1 MSLCLPH
8 GVTVPV
14 EVEKFLASTTDSIL
28 IDGERRPAASGETL
42 DSFDPGTGTVLT
54 TLAAGSAEDV
64 DRAVSAAHTAFED
77 VWRDLKP
84 AARGRLLADF
94 AGLVE
99 DHAEE
104 LAVLETLDAGKPL
117 TEALYIDAAYTAET
131 LRYYAGWATK
141 LSGDV
146 LPVSPAVG
154 EAFVYTRREPL
165 GVVGAIVPW
174 NFPMLITSWKI
185 GPALAAGNTVVL
197 KPSEMTS
204 LTALRLAELALEAGL
219 PPGVLNVV
227 TGYCPA
233 ACQALAEHPGVAKVA
248 FTGSTATGRRILA
261 ASVGSLKQVALELG
275 GKSPNIVFADADLAQ
290 AVPGAYTGIF
300 LNQGEV
306 CCAGSRAYVE
316 APVYDEFVDKLT
328 AAAAKVRL
336 GHGLAD
342 GTDMGPLV
350 SAGQRERVVGYIE
363 TGVAE
368 GAVPTTTAVTPPSD
382 GYFVPPTIFTG
393 VSDSMTIAR
402 EEIFGPVLSVLR
414 FESEDDVIARAN
426 DSRYGLAAGVWTRD
440 VRRAHRLAASLQ
452 AGTVW
457 INAYN
462 MMDPTAPFGGMK
474 ESGYGRDLGVDAVR
488 SYTHPKTVWVGLD

>member
-1 MSLCLPH
+1 MSLTLPA
-8 GVTVPV
+8 GVSVPA
-14 EVEKFLASTTDSIL
+14 EVEKFIATSADSIV
-28 IDGERRPAASGETL
+28 IDGERRPALGGRTIE
-42 DSFDPGTGTVLT
+42 SFDPGTGL
-54 TLAAGSAEDV
+54 TLATIAAGEAADV
-64 DRAVSAAHTAFED
+64 DAAVASARSAFD
-77 VWRDLKP
+77 DSWGRLQP
-84 AARGRLLADF
+84 AARQRLLLDF
-94 AGLVE
+94 AALVE
-99 DHAEE
+99 THAEE

-141 LSGDV
+141 LHGDV

-165 GVVGAIVPW
+165 GVVGAVVPW

-204 LTALRLAELALEAGL
+204 LTAVRLAELALEAGL
-219 PPGVLNVV
+219 PPGTLNVV
-227 TGYCPA
+227 TGYGPDA
-233 ACQALAEHPGVAKVA
+233 GQALAEHPGVAKLT
-248 FTGSTATGRRILA
+248 FTGSTATGRRIVT
-261 ASVGSLKQVALELG
+261 ASAGNLKQVALELG
-275 GKSPNIVFADADLAQ
+275 GKSPNIIFADADLDA
-290 AVPGAYTGIF
+290 AVPGTFTGIF

-316 APVYDEFVDKLT
+316 APVYDEFVERLSG
-328 AAAAKVRL
+328 AAGKIRL

-350 SAGQRERVVGYIE
+350 SAGQRDRVVGYIE
-363 TGVAE
+363 SGVSE
-368 GAVPTTTAVTPPSD
+368 GATCNSVAQAPAD

-393 VSDSMTIAR
+393 VADSMTIAR

-414 FESEDDVIARAN
+414 FESEDDVLGRAN
-426 DSRYGLAAGVWTRD
+426 ASRYGLAAGVWTTD
-440 VRRAHRLAASLQ
+440 LRRAHRMAAALQ

-462 MMDPTAPFGGMK
+462 MMDPTAPFGGFK
-474 ESGYGRDLGVDAVR
+474 ESGFGRDLGVDAVR

>member
-1 MSLCLPH
+1 MSLCLPA
-8 GVTVPV
+8 GVSVPA
-14 EVEKFLASTTDSIL
+14 EVEKFIATSAESIV
-28 IDGERRPAASGETL
+28 IDGERRPALAGGTIESV
-42 DSFDPGTGTVLT
+42 DPATGAPLA
-54 TLAAGSAEDV
+54 TLAAGQAADV
-64 DRAVSAAHTAFED
+64 DAAVVSARAAFDES
-77 VWRDLKP
+77 WGRLAP
-84 AARGRLLADF
+84 AARGRLLLDF
-94 AGLVE
+94 AALVE
-99 DHAEE
+99 EHAEE

-141 LSGDV
+141 IHGDV

-219 PPGVLNVV
+219 PPGALNVV
-227 TGYCPA
+227 TGYGPDA
-233 ACQALAEHPGVAKVA
+233 GQALAEHPGVAKLT
-248 FTGSTATGRRILA
+248 FTGSTATGRRIVA
-261 ASVGSLKQVALELG
+261 ASAGNLKQVALELG
-275 GKSPNIVFADADLAQ
+275 GKSPNIIFADADLDA
-290 AVPGAYTGIF
+290 AVPGTFTGIF

-316 APVYDEFVDKLT
+316 APVYDEFVERLT
-328 AAAAKVRL
+328 GAASKIRL
-336 GHGLAD
+336 GHGLAA

-350 SAGQRERVVGYIE
+350 SAGQRDRVVGYIE
-363 TGVAE
+363 SGVAQ
-368 GAVPTTTAVTPPSD
+368 GATPTAVCEAPAD

-393 VSDSMTIAR
+393 VADSMTIAR
-402 EEIFGPVLSVLR
+402 EEIFGPVLSILR
-414 FESEDDVIARAN
+414 FESEDDVIGRAN
-426 DSRYGLAAGVWTRD
+426 ASRYGLAAGVWTTDLRK
-440 VRRAHRLAASLQ
+440 AHRLAAALQ

-457 INAYN
+457 INSYN
-462 MMDPTAPFGGMK
+462 MMDPTAPFGGFK
-474 ESGYGRDLGVDAVR
+474 ESGFGRDLGVDAVR
-488 SYTHPKTVWVGLD
+488 SYTHSKTVWVGLD

>member
-1 MSLCLPH
+1 MSLCLPA
-8 GVTVPV
+8 GISVPA
-14 EVEKFLASTTDSIL
+14 EVEKFLATSAESIV
-28 IDGERRPAASGETL
+28 IDGERRPAQAGRTIESV
-42 DSFDPGTGTVLT
+42 DPATGLPLATI
-54 TLAAGSAEDV
+54 AAGEAADV
-64 DRAVSAAHTAFED
+64 DAAVISAQTAFDES
-77 VWRDLKP
+77 WGRLPP
-84 AARGRLLADF
+84 AARGRLLFDF

-99 DHAEE
+99 EHAEE

-117 TEALYIDAAYTAET
+117 TESLYIDAAYTAET

-141 LSGDV
+141 LHGDV

-165 GVVGAIVPW
+165 GVVGAVVPW

-219 PPGVLNVV
+219 PPGTLNVV
-227 TGYCPA
+227 TGYGPDA
-233 ACQALAEHPGVAKVA
+233 GQALAEHPGVAKLT
-248 FTGSTATGRRILA
+248 FTGSTATGRRIVT
-261 ASVGSLKQVALELG
+261 ASAGNLKQVALELG
-275 GKSPNIVFADADLAQ
+275 GKSPNIIFADADLDT
-290 AVPGAYTGIF
+290 AVPGTFIGIF

-316 APVYDEFVDKLT
+316 ASVYDEFVERLSG
-328 AAAAKVRL
+328 AAGKVRL

-350 SAGQRERVVGYIE
+350 SAGQRDRVLGYIDS
-363 TGVAE
+363 GIAE
-368 GAVPTTTAVTPPSD
+368 GARPTTSGSAPPD
-382 GYFVPPTIFTG
+382 GYFVAPTILTG
-393 VSDSMTIAR
+393 VADSMTIAR

-414 FESEDDVIARAN
+414 FESEDDVLRRAN
-426 DSRYGLAAGVWTRD
+426 ASRYGLAAGVWTNDLRK
-440 VRRAHRLAASLQ
+440 AHRMAAALQ

-462 MMDPTAPFGGMK
+462 MMDPTAPFGGFK

-488 SYTHPKTVWVGLD
+488 SYTHSKTVWVGLD

>member
-1 MSLCLPH
+1 MSLTLPA
-8 GVTVPV
+8 GISVPA
-14 EVEKFLASTTDSIL
+14 EVEKFIATAADSIV
-28 IDGERRPAASGETL
+28 IDGERRPALSGRTIE
-42 DSFDPGTGTVLT
+42 SVDPGTGLP
-54 TLAAGSAEDV
+54 LASIAAGEAADV
-64 DRAVSAAHTAFED
+64 DAAVMSAQAAFDES
-77 VWRDLKP
+77 WGRLQP
-84 AARGRLLADF
+84 AARSRLLLDF

-99 DHAEE
+99 EHAEE

-131 LRYYAGWATK
+131 VRYYAGWATK
-141 LSGDV
+141 LHGDV

-204 LTALRLAELALEAGL
+204 LTAIRLAELALEAGL
-219 PPGVLNVV
+219 PPGTLNVV
-227 TGYCPA
+227 TGYGPDA
-233 ACQALAEHPGVAKVA
+233 GQALAEHPGVAKLT
-248 FTGSTATGRRILA
+248 FTGSTATGRRIVT
-261 ASVGSLKQVALELG
+261 ASAGNLKQIALELG
-275 GKSPNIVFADADLAQ
+275 GKSPNIIFADADLDA
-290 AVPGAYTGIF
+290 AVPGTFTGIF

-316 APVYDEFVDKLT
+316 APVYDEFVERLT
-328 AAAAKVRL
+328 GAAGKVRL

-350 SAGQRERVVGYIE
+350 SAGQRDRVVGYIE
-363 TGVAE
+363 SGVAD
-368 GAVPTTTAVTPPSD
+368 GATRTAPDGVPAD

-393 VSDSMTIAR
+393 VSDAMTIAQ
-402 EEIFGPVLSVLR
+402 EEIFGPVLSILR
-414 FESEDDVIARAN
+414 FESEDDVLTRAN
-426 DSRYGLAAGVWTRD
+426 ASRYGLAAGVWTNNLRK
-440 VRRAHRLAASLQ
+440 AHRMAAALQ

-462 MMDPTAPFGGMK
+462 MMDPTAPFGGFK
-474 ESGYGRDLGVDAVR
+474 ESGFGRDLGVDAVR

>member
-1 MSLCLPH
+1 MSLPLPA
-8 GVTVPV
+8 GISVPA
-14 EVEKFLASTTDSIL
+14 EVEKFIATSADSIV
-28 IDGERRPAASGETL
+28 IDGERRPALSGRTIE
-42 DSFDPGTGTVLT
+42 SVDPGTGAPLATI
-54 TLAAGSAEDV
+54 AAGEAADV
-64 DRAVSAAHTAFED
+64 DGAVVSARAAFD
-77 VWRDLKP
+77 DSWGRLPP
-84 AARGRLLADF
+84 AARSRLLLDF
-94 AGLVE
+94 AALVE

-131 LRYYAGWATK
+131 IRYYAGWATK
-141 LSGDV
+141 LHGDV

-174 NFPMLITSWKI
+174 NFPMLIASWKI

-204 LTALRLAELALEAGL
+204 LTAIRLAELALEAGL
-219 PPGVLNVV
+219 PPGTLNVV
-227 TGYCPA
+227 TGYGPDA
-233 ACQALAEHPGVAKVA
+233 GQALAEHPGVAKLT
-248 FTGSTATGRRILA
+248 FTGSTATGRRIVT
-261 ASVGSLKQVALELG
+261 ASAGNLKQIALELG
-275 GKSPNIVFADADLAQ
+275 GKSPNIIFADADIDA
-290 AVPGAYTGIF
+290 AVPGTFTGIF

-316 APVYDEFVDKLT
+316 APVYDEFVERLT
-328 AAAAKVRL
+328 TSAGKVRL

-350 SAGQRERVVGYIE
+350 SAGQRDRVVGYIE
-363 TGVAE
+363 SGLAD
-368 GAVPTTTAVTPPSD
+368 GATRTAPADVPAD

-393 VSDSMTIAR
+393 VADSMTIAQ
-402 EEIFGPVLSVLR
+402 EEIFGPVLSILR
-414 FESEDDVIARAN
+414 FESEDDVLRRAN
-426 DSRYGLAAGVWTRD
+426 ASRYGLAAGVWTNDLRK
-440 VRRAHRLAASLQ
+440 AHRMAAALQ

-462 MMDPTAPFGGMK
+462 MMDPTAPFGGFK
-474 ESGYGRDLGVDAVR
+474 ESGFGRDLGVDAVR
-488 SYTHPKTVWVGLD
+488 SYTHSKTVWVGLD

>member
-1 MSLCLPH
+1 MSLTLPA
-8 GVTVPV
+8 GVSVPA
-14 EVEKFLASTTDSIL
+14 EVEKFIATAADSIVV
-28 IDGERRPAASGETL
+28 DGERRPALSGRTI
-42 DSFDPGTGTVLT
+42 DSFDPGTGLP
-54 TLAAGSAEDV
+54 LASIAAGEAADV
-64 DRAVSAAHTAFED
+64 DAAVVSAQSAFDES
-77 VWRDLKP
+77 WGRLQP
-84 AARGRLLADF
+84 AARSRLLGDF
-94 AGLVE
+94 ASLIE
-99 DHAEE
+99 SHAEE

-131 LRYYAGWATK
+131 IRYYAGWATK
-141 LSGDV
+141 LHGDV

-204 LTALRLAELALEAGL
+204 LTAIRLAELALEAGL
-219 PPGVLNVV
+219 PPGTLNVV
-227 TGYCPA
+227 TGYGPDA
-233 ACQALAEHPGVAKVA
+233 GQALAEHHGVAKLT
-248 FTGSTATGRRILA
+248 FTGSTATGRRIVN
-261 ASVGSLKQVALELG
+261 ASAGNLKQLSLELG
-275 GKSPNIVFADADLAQ
+275 GKSPNIVFADADLDA
-290 AVPGAYTGIF
+290 AVPGTFTGIF

-316 APVYDEFVDKLT
+316 APVYDEFVERLSG
-328 AAAAKVRL
+328 AAGKIRL

-350 SAGQRERVVGYIE
+350 SAGQRDRVLGYIDS
-363 TGVAE
+363 GLSE
-368 GAVPTTTAVTPPSD
+368 GARPTTSGAAPAD
-382 GYFVPPTIFTG
+382 GYFVAPTIFTG
-393 VSDSMTIAR
+393 VADSMTIAR

-414 FESEDDVIARAN
+414 FESEDDVLGRAN
-426 DSRYGLAAGVWTRD
+426 ASRSGLAAGVWTNDLRK
-440 VRRAHRLAASLQ
+440 AHRMAAALQ

-462 MMDPTAPFGGMK
+462 MMDPTAPFGGFK
-474 ESGYGRDLGVDAVR
+474 ESGFGRDLGVDAVR

>member
-1 MSLCLPH
+1 MSLCLPA
-8 GVTVPV
+8 GVSVPA
-14 EVEKFLASTTDSIL
+14 EVEKFIATAADSIV
-28 IDGERRPAASGETL
+28 IDGERRPALAGRTIESV
-42 DSFDPGTGTVLT
+42 DPATGAPLATI
-54 TLAAGSAEDV
+54 AAGEAADV
-64 DRAVSAAHTAFED
+64 DAAVISARSAFD
-77 VWRDLKP
+77 ASWGRLPP
-84 AARGRLLADF
+84 AARGRLLFELAD
-94 AGLVE
+94 LVE
-99 DHAEE
+99 EHAEE

-141 LSGDV
+141 LHGDV

-174 NFPMLITSWKI
+174 NFPMLIASWKI

-219 PPGVLNVV
+219 PPGALNVV
-227 TGYCPA
+227 TGYGPDA
-233 ACQALAEHPGVAKVA
+233 GQALAEHPGVAKVT
-248 FTGSTATGRRILA
+248 FTGSTATGRRIVT
-261 ASVGSLKQVALELG
+261 ASAGNLKQVALELG
-275 GKSPNIVFADADLAQ
+275 GKSPNIIFADADLDA
-290 AVPGAYTGIF
+290 AVPGAFTGIF

-316 APVYDEFVDKLT
+316 APVYDEFVERLT
-328 AAAAKVRL
+328 ASAAKIRL
-336 GHGLAD
+336 GHGLAG

-350 SAGQRERVVGYIE
+350 SAAQRDRVVGYIE
-363 TGVAE
+363 SGVSE
-368 GAVPTTTAVTPPSD
+368 GATPTSATAPAD
-382 GYFVPPTIFTG
+382 GYFVAPTIFTG
-393 VSDSMTIAR
+393 VDDSMTIAR

-414 FESEDDVIARAN
+414 FESDDDVIGRAN
-426 DSRYGLAAGVWTRD
+426 ASVYGLAAGVWTNDLRK
-440 VRRAHRLAASLQ
+440 AHRMAAALQ

-462 MMDPTAPFGGMK
+462 MMDPTAPFGGVK
-474 ESGYGRDLGVDAVR
+474 ASGFGRDLGVDAVR
-488 SYTHPKTVWVGLD
+488 SYTHSKTVWVGLD

>member
-1 MSLCLPH
+1 MSLTLPP
-8 GVTVPV
+8 GVSVPA
-14 EVEKFLASTTDSIL
+14 EVEKFFATAADSIVV
-28 IDGERRPAASGETL
+28 DGERRPALSGRTL
-42 DSFDPGTGTVLT
+42 DSVDPATGAVLAT
-54 TLAAGSAEDV
+54 IAAGDAADV
-64 DRAVSAAHTAFED
+64 DAAVVSARSAFED
-77 VWRDLKP
+77 SWGRLPP
-84 AARGRLLADF
+84 AARGRLLLGFAD
-94 AGLVE
+94 LIE
-99 DHAEE
+99 EHAEE

-131 LRYYAGWATK
+131 IRYYAGWATK
-141 LSGDV
+141 LHGDV

-204 LTALRLAELALEAGL
+204 LTAIRLAELALEAGL
-219 PPGVLNVV
+219 PPGALNVV
-227 TGYCPA
+227 TGFGPEA
-233 ACQALAEHPGVAKVA
+233 GQALAEHPDVNKVT
-248 FTGSTATGRRILA
+248 FTGSTATGRRIVN
-261 ASVGSLKQVALELG
+261 ASAGNLKQIALELG
-275 GKSPNIVFADADLAQ
+275 GKSPNIVFADADLDQ
-290 AVPGAYTGIF
+290 AVPGAFTGIF

-316 APVYDEFVDKLT
+316 APVYDEFVERLT
-328 AAAAKVRL
+328 AAAGKVRL

-350 SAGQRERVVGYIE
+350 SAGQRDRVAGFIE
-363 TGVAE
+363 SGVAD
-368 GAVPTTTAVTPPSD
+368 GATCTTAASVPAA
-382 GYFVPPTIFTG
+382 GYFVAPTIFTG
-393 VSDSMTIAR
+393 VADSMTIAR

-414 FESEDDVIARAN
+414 FEAEDDVVVRAN
-426 DSRYGLAAGVWTRD
+426 ASRYGLAAGVWTTD
-440 VRRAHRLAASLQ
+440 LRRAHRMAAVLQ

-462 MMDPTAPFGGMK
+462 MMDPTAPFGGCK
-474 ESGYGRDLGVDAVR
+474 ESGFGRDLGVDAVR

>member
-28 IDGERRPAASGETL
+28 IEGERRPAASGETL

-54 TLAAGSAEDV
+54 SLAAGSAEDV
-64 DRAVSAAHTAFED
+64 DRAVSAAQTAFED
-77 VWRDLKP
+77 LWRDLKP

-141 LSGDV
+141 LHGDV

-227 TGYCPA
+227 TGYGPA
-233 ACQALAEHPGVAKVA
+233 AGQALAEHPGVAKVA

-275 GKSPNIVFADADLAQ
+275 GKSPNIIFADADLGQ

-316 APVYDEFVDKLT
+316 APIYDEFVDELT

-350 SAGQRERVVGYIE
+350 SAGQRDRVLGYIE
-363 TGVAE
+363 AGTSE
-368 GAVPTTTAVTPPSD
+368 GAVPASIGATTPPD
-382 GYFVPPTIFTG
+382 GYFVAPTIFTG

-414 FESEDDVIARAN
+414 FESEDDVIRRAN
-426 DSRYGLAAGVWTRD
+426 DSPYGLAAGVWTTD
-440 VRRAHRLAASLQ
+440 VRRAHRLAAVLQ

-474 ESGYGRDLGVDAVR
+474 ESGFGRDMGVDAVR
-488 SYTHPKTVWVGLD
+488 SYTHSKTVWLGLD